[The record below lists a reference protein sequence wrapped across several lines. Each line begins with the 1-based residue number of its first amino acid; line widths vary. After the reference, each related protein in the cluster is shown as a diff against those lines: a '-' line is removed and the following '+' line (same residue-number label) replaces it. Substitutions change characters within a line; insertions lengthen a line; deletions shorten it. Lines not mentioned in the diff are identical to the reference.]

1 MRTGTACM
9 RNFRGCLAATL
20 CFCLIGQILSAQTS
34 QQTIAPVKPTGSV
47 FIRPYKAVT
56 TPPVRLMNSPR
67 LRDLIR
73 GGKIYLTVQDAIA
86 LAIENDIDLESA
98 RYNPLI
104 DQWNLQRFE
113 AGGALPGVPSASS
126 QAGSVASGQGVL
138 GSQSAAGAGGGG
150 GASTSTNT
158 VGAQITQIGPV
169 TPTLDPVFQSVTTFA
184 HLSLPQ
190 PDTVASIVSNLI
202 QNTRSFNES
211 ISQGLITGGQ
221 VSLGLSDSYLNEN
234 APSDLLN
241 PSSST
246 SLSFSLRHNFLQGFG
261 VAVNARNITVAK
273 NTVDMDNLTF
283 KSQVISVIG
292 NVLGVYYGL
301 VADYQDFKAKQ
312 SALAVAQRFYED
324 NKKQVE
330 VGTMA
335 PLDVVTAEAQVASSQ
350 QDLIGSETTVA
361 QQQLQLKNLLSR
373 DGVADPLVAEADI
386 VPLDRIDVPEQD
398 NLPPIKDLVAT
409 ALANRPDLAN
419 EKTNL
424 VNLKVSNLGT
434 ANALLPTL
442 NGLVNAS
449 NQGLSGTPKAVPV
462 PTGEEARA
470 LTSSGGVAPG
480 FAPCPPSVA
489 PSGTLCE
496 VPDPYFVGGIGT
508 ALGQTIR
515 RNFPTQSAGGFIA
528 PTLRNRQAQ
537 SDYAIDQLNYRQAQL
552 QTTRDLNQVMVDVSN
567 QVTALRQARARYAA
581 SIKSRELEQQLL
593 DAEQKKFSLGAST
606 TALVVQQQRDLA
618 TAQSTEV
625 AALAGYSNARVA
637 LNQTLGTTLD
647 INHVS
652 LEEALNG
659 HVQRRSALP
668 ASLPAQP

>member
-1 MRTGTACM
+1 MRLATPSM
-9 RNFRGCLAATL
+9 KNFRGCVAAAL
-20 CFCLIGQILSAQTS
+20 CFCLMGQTLSAQTP
-34 QQTIAPVKPTGSV
+34 QQAIAPIKPTGSV
-47 FIRPYKAVT
+47 FIRPYEAT
-56 TPPVRLMNSPR
+56 TAPPVRLTNSPR
-67 LRDLIR
+67 LRDLVR
-73 GGKIYLTVQDAIA
+73 AGKIYLTVQDAIA

-104 DQWNLQRFE
+104 DQWNLERFE

-126 QAGSVASGQGVL
+126 QAGTVASGQGVL

-150 GASTSTNT
+150 GNQSSGGT

-169 TPTLDPVFQSVTTFA
+169 TPTLDPVFQSVTTFS

-190 PDTVASIVSNLI
+190 SNTTASIVSNLI
-202 QNTRSFNES
+202 QNTKSFNET

-221 VSLGLSDSYLNEN
+221 ISLSYTDSYLNEN

-246 SLSFSLRHNFLQGFG
+246 SLSISLRHNFLQGFG
-261 VAVNARNITVAK
+261 VAVNSRNITVAK
-273 NTVDMDNLTF
+273 NTVGMDNLTF
-283 KSQVISVIG
+283 KSEVISIIG
-292 NVLGVYYGL
+292 NVLGLYYGL
-301 VADYQDFKAKQ
+301 VADYQDLKAKQ

-324 NKKQVE
+324 NKKQVQ

-335 PLDVVTAEAQVASSQ
+335 PLDVVTAEAQVASTQ
-350 QDLIGSETTVA
+350 QDLIGSETTLA
-361 QQQLQLKNLLSR
+361 QQQLQLKNVLSR
-373 DGVADPLVAEADI
+373 DGLADPLVAEADI

-398 NLPPIKDLVAT
+398 NLPPTKDLVAT
-409 ALANRPDLAN
+409 ALINRPDLTN

-424 VNLKVSNLGT
+424 ANLKISDLGS

-442 NGLVNAS
+442 NGIANAS
-449 NQGLSGTPKAVPV
+449 NQGLSGAPRAVPV

-470 LTSSGGVAPG
+470 LSSSGGVAPG
-480 FAPCPPSVA
+480 FAPCPASVA

-515 RNFPTQSAGGFIA
+515 RNFPSQSAGGFTV

-537 SDYAIDQLNYRQAQL
+537 SDYAIDQLTYRQSQL
-552 QTTRDLNQVMVDVSN
+552 QTARDMNELVVDVSN
-567 QVTALRQARARYAA
+567 QVTAVRQARVRYSSAV
-581 SIKSRELEQQLL
+581 KSRVLEQQLL

-606 TALVVQQQRDLA
+606 TQLVVQQQRDLA

-625 AALAGYSNARVA
+625 AALAAYSNARVA
-637 LNQTLGTTLD
+637 LNQTLGTTLQA
-647 INHVS
+647 NNVS
-652 LEEALNG
+652 LDEALSG